1 MMPLPELA
9 GLTDLAL
16 LLLRVMLGI
25 LFISSG
31 WSHVREPE
39 KRGESIGL
47 SPGFTRVLG
56 VAELLGGI
64 SVGIGA
70 WAQVGALILA
80 GVMFGSIYKKLFV
93 WRTGFW
99 GVSSGDGWFYDL
111 LYLVCALVIATTGGG
126 AVVTV

>member
-9 GLTDLAL
+9 GLTDLTL

-31 WSHVREPE
+31 WKHVKEPG

-56 VAELLGGI
+56 VAELLGGV
-64 SVGIGA
+64 SVGVGA
-70 WAQVGALILA
+70 WAQVGALVLA
-80 GVMFGSIYKKLFV
+80 GVMFGAIYKKLFV
-93 WRTGFW
+93 WHTGFW
-99 GVSSGDGWFYDL
+99 GESAGGGWFYDL

-126 AVVTV
+126 SVVTI